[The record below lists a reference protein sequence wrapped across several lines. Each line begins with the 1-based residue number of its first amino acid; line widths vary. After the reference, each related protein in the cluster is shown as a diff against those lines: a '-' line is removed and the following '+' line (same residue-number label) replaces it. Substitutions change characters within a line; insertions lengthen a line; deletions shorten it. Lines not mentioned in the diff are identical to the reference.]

1 MTIVGT
7 NIVETTIVKTAIM
20 KIESGKIITDN
31 PYPNKGKNCLYT
43 TLDLINRFPPR
54 SISKFEVYN

>member
-1 MTIVGT
+1 MTIVKT
-7 NIVETTIVKTAIM
+7 AIVKTAIM

-31 PYPNKGKNCLYT
+31 PYPNKGKSCLYT
-43 TLDLINRFPPR
+43 TSDLINGFPPR